1 MKKYLYF
8 FIVAI
13 FATMSVA
20 LTACGSDDEPEDG
33 TANNSTIVV
42 NGKSYKVFP
51 SSDLWGMSGWRESS
65 KGGNLYLQLEDE
77 NNTMFEFWYNSNTM
91 PGNGDDFSK
100 MGLTMSYDRIGQDDY
115 QYISGTAK
123 ISDTSGSGKDRY
135 ITINFDNLTM
145 SDGNQTFTFKGN
157 VKLRF
162 VDFAL

>member
-8 FIVAI
+8 FFVAI

-51 SSDLWGMSGWRESS
+51 SSDLWGMSGWREST
-65 KGGNLYLQLEDE
+65 KGGNFYIQLEDE
-77 NNTMFEFWYNSNTM
+77 NNTIFEFWYNSNTM

-100 MGLTMSYDRIGQDDY
+100 MGLTMSYDQIGQDDF
-115 QYISGTAK
+115 Q
-123 ISDTSGSGKDRY
+123 
-135 ITINFDNLTM
+135 
-145 SDGNQTFTFKGN
+145 
-157 VKLRF
+157 
-162 VDFAL
+162 